1 MELQNDILDVFIDLT
16 KQGYQVKFKPGW
28 CGTTTFQIE
37 LCKDGRHV
45 ARTIDTAELRL
56 TTAPRAE
63 IVLSMIRR
71 LLWEYEVYVKSLEE
85 EHADI

>member
-1 MELQNDILDVFIDLT
+1 MEPQNDILDVLIDLT

-37 LCKDGRHV
+37 LCKDGHHV

-56 TTAPRAE
+56 TTAPKDE
-63 IVLSMIRR
+63 IVMHMITR
-71 LLWEYEVYVKSLEE
+71 LLWEYEAYVKSLEK